1 MLRFAILGLLLLVL
15 GAGASRA
22 QEAEI
27 QSVITRQIEAFEA
40 DDFAAAFAFASPGI
54 KRLFGSPERFGEM
67 VREGYP
73 MVWRPGQLRFSGLQ
87 TEGDRT
93 VQSLVVTDRAG
104 AIFVLDF
111 HMIEWE
117 GGWLIDGVTLRRTG
131 DAGA

>member
-1 MLRFAILGLLLLVL
+1 MRRFAILGLLLLVS

-27 QSVITRQIEAFEA
+27 LSVIARQIEAFKA

-87 TEGDRT
+87 TQGDRM
-93 VQSLVVTDRAG
+93 VQSVVVTDRAG
-104 AIFVLDF
+104 AIFVLDY
-111 HMIEWE
+111 HMIERE
-117 GGWLIDGVTLRRTG
+117 GGWLIDGVMLRRTG